1 MLRKTGI
8 RYQETK
14 EQSLEYLRLALPLMT
29 KQAAGTHPIS
39 YAVWYEYVSGANAP
53 LKREIDARQ
62 QAGHPLSDAT
72 TVELF
77 RRHVADVDE
86 ATLNRLQLELQRL
99 LSETAESARHS
110 QQGAADYGV
119 TLDQFSQAL
128 STRGERDPN
137 DPLEQTLSLVT
148 QHTVQIKATI
158 AELQDALHGS
168 RSEIEQLRTEL
179 DRLREDVHTDALS
192 GLLNRRAFD
201 QTLQAL
207 VDLAKAEESPLCLVM
222 IDIDGFKSINDTY
235 GHLFGD
241 RVIRAVA
248 QVLKASIKGRDV
260 AVRYGGEEF
269 ALLLPQTPVAGARAL
284 AEHIRATIEKARIRR
299 QASEQS
305 VGNVTVSAGI
315 SLYRI
320 GESAEVF
327 IARADQA
334 LYVSKSRGKNC
345 VTVGE

>member
-8 RYQETK
+8 CYQETK

-137 DPLEQTLSLVT
+137 DPLERTLSLVT

-158 AELQDALHGS
+158 GELQDALQGS
-168 RSEIEQLRTEL
+168 RSKLRTCQSK
-179 DRLREDVHTDALS
+179 RFHHGAASRGRYKSPPALIS
-192 GLLNRRAFD
+192 
-201 QTLQAL
+201 
-207 VDLAKAEESPLCLVM
+207 
-222 IDIDGFKSINDTY
+222 
-235 GHLFGD
+235 
-241 RVIRAVA
+241 
-248 QVLKASIKGRDV
+248 
-260 AVRYGGEEF
+260 
-269 ALLLPQTPVAGARAL
+269 ARAL
-284 AEHIRATIEKARIRR
+284 SYPA
-299 QASEQS
+299 
-305 VGNVTVSAGI
+305 
-315 SLYRI
+315 
-320 GESAEVF
+320 
-327 IARADQA
+327 
-334 LYVSKSRGKNC
+334 
-345 VTVGE
+345 